1 MLDGL
6 KQYIHLSRSL
16 QNDEVDQ
23 VVMKITEVAMDNQGL
38 DFDDALDYAVEKEK
52 DLIFTARENARREAM
67 LEGKTWA
74 AMELI

>member
-1 MLDGL
+1 
-6 KQYIHLSRSL
+6 
-16 QNDEVDQ
+16 
-23 VVMKITEVAMDNQGL
+23 MDNQGL

-74 AMELI
+74 TMELIQITYATL